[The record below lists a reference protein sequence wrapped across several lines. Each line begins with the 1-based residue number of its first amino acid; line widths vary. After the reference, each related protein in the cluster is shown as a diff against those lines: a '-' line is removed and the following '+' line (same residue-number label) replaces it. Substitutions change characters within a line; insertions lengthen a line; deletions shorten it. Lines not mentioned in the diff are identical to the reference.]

1 LASDAECAKR
11 DNAKCISEFLFPGRT
26 LRESIANARPWLDF
40 PITEQEILDINNFS
54 ADMLDKKVT
63 TGLRYKLTD
72 KNIPTT
78 E

>member
-1 LASDAECAKR
+1 
-11 DNAKCISEFLFPGRT
+11 